1 MRLGGCARFWVN
13 RALLWDFP
21 GGSVVKTQPS
31 NAGCAGSTPD
41 RVASIPHA

>member
-1 MRLGGCARFWVN
+1 MRLGVQGSGFS

-31 NAGCAGSTPD
+31 NAGDARSIPNL
-41 RVASIPHA
+41 VANIPHA